1 MTYRYKLMINQSN
14 VLIDYNSHYIFY
26 HNHHNKNY
34 LFVLEQLKMKS
45 PSQLKYIRKTNITNH
60 DNEYNFITSDIHI
73 EVDFELLGVNQ
84 YSVFFDLYKHV
95 QNNLLFNKTVFYIV
109 CLHFNDVHNELL
121 HVFFTFMNNSRIRMI
136 ILSNKISFMPSNLLK
151 HMKIQ
156 KHKGVQLSNYNKT
169 YESRIDII
177 CDFIQNKNSLTI
189 LQWREKLYELLIM
202 NDNIHD
208 CFSYL
213 IGKLI
218 QDEYI
223 QSDEIDNVLKTYNK
237 NIHKYNNNYRSIYH
251 LEHFIMYLINLKT

>member
-1 MTYRYKLMINQSN
+1 MPKDEDIW
-14 VLIDYNSHYIFY
+14 
-26 HNHHNKNY
+26 NK
-34 LFVLEQLKMKS
+34 
-45 PSQLKYIRKTNITNH
+45 
-60 DNEYNFITSDIHI
+60 
-73 EVDFELLGVNQ
+73 
-84 YSVFFDLYKHV
+84 
-95 QNNLLFNKTVFYIV
+95 
-109 CLHFNDVHNELL
+109 
-121 HVFFTFMNNSRIRMI
+121 
-136 ILSNKISFMPSNLLK
+136 
-151 HMKIQ
+151 
-156 KHKGVQLSNYNKT
+156 

-208 CFSYL
+208 SFSYL

-223 QSDEIDNVLKTYNK
+223 QSDKIDNVLKTYNK